1 MPTVTK
7 MHHQAQPGQGS
18 CAQPA
23 ADYGPAYFGLSTA
36 LHVRREVVPTR
47 MEAAADA
54 RSDGGC
60 VYLYTAPGQGRAA
73 SRTWE
78 RSRRVAAVA
87 VAAYLWHVS
96 AAAVAAVC
104 LLLVSADAVCL
115 LLVSAAAAAA
125 ICLLL
130 VSAAA
135 AAAMCL
141 LLVSA
146 AAAAAVCMLL
156 VFATAGYLLLVS
168 AAAAAV
174 GLLLTSVAAAAS
186 VMCLL
191 LVSAAAAA
199 GCRPLVSAAAAATRC
214 RSLVPAAVATAGG
227 LLLLVSAAATST
239 AAATAHWLPGPESE
253 ADYAYLSTA
262 PGRGREVSRTTGL
275 LPYMHLPHTH
285 TSSPPPLP
293 PNTSS
298 LPPLLRP
305 HPTLT
310 LHSSHIIPPVAG
322 AVP

>member
-125 ICLLL
+125 
-130 VSAAA
+130 
-135 AAAMCL
+135 
-141 LLVSA
+141 
-146 AAAAAVCMLL
+146 VCMLL

-174 GLLLTSVAAAAS
+174 GLLLASVAAAAS

-285 TSSPPPLP
+285 FLTPPPLP

-298 LPPLLRP
+298 LPPPLRP